1 MTQDHITGYC
11 PTQEE
16 GVDHLLRQPLI
27 SVVGFRL
34 LRWSGFFLATISFPL
49 LGGIEGTS
57 PAAAQEKKVVIGYV
71 ARDLNNFPLLLAEA
85 RGFFREVGIAPQLVQ
100 MRSTVGLA
108 GLQSGSIDYYTAFV
122 SAIRWAAQGVP
133 LMGVLAMVEKPNF
146 YLVSRPEIR
155 TVADLRGKIVGVG
168 SIGDINY
175 IVTQKV
181 LAHFGLGSAD
191 LTIMAAGDFPL
202 RMTALRS
209 GAIQATMAAPPAPI
223 IAKEWGFNVLAFSG
237 DFVDYPLAGL
247 ATTMSKL
254 KGSRSEV
261 VSVIT
266 AILRGLLFIK
276 ADRTETVSLIQKL
289 LKMENKVAEAAYD
302 LSFKSYSFS
311 GSASDKGIRNVV
323 DLVQTSGS
331 TRRVTPEDVV
341 DFGPLREAQAAA
353 GIR

>member
-1 MTQDHITGYC
+1 M
-11 PTQEE
+11 
-16 GVDHLLRQPLI
+16 

-34 LRWSGFFLATISFPL
+34 FRSHGRLLAIIILPL
-49 LGGIEGTS
+49 LGAIESAS
-57 PAAAQEKKVVIGYV
+57 PAAAQEEKVVIGYV

-85 RGFFREVGIAPQLVQ
+85 RGFFREAGIVPQLVQ

-133 LMGVLAMVEKPNF
+133 LMGVLAMVDKPNF

-181 LAHFGLGSAD
+181 LAHFGLGPTD

-202 RMTALRS
+202 RMTALKS

-247 ATTMSKL
+247 ATTTSKL
-254 KGSRSEV
+254 KGARSEV
-261 VSVIT
+261 VSVIA

-276 ADRTETVSLIQKL
+276 ANRTETVSLIQKL
-289 LKMENKVAEAAYD
+289 LKMENKVAGAAYD

-311 GSASDKGIRNVV
+311 GSASDQGLRNVI
-323 DLVQTSGS
+323 DLVQTSAP
-331 TRRVTPEDVV
+331 TRQVTPEDVV
-341 DFGPLREAQAAA
+341 DFGPLREAQAAV
-353 GIR
+353 GIK